1 MFYDVFLV
9 WRIPTGC
16 RWLIMFCFT
25 ERHIPRDADGLLLL
39 FLPSYAFFGMLVFC
53 FLPTKHSCGMQAV
66 SFMFVTKHCILWDE
80 SFSRRENRLVEKCGY
95 VSITSLRDVP

>member
-1 MFYDVFLV
+1 MMFFLFGASL
-9 WRIPTGC
+9 RDAGGF
-16 RWLIMFCFT
+16 LCFVLPNVT
-25 ERHIPRDADGLLLL
+25 SLRDADGLLLL